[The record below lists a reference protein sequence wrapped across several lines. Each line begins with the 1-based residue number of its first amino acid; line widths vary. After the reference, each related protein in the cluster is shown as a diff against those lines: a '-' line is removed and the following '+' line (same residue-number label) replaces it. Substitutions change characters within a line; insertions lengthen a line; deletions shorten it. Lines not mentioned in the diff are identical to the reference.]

1 MSRWIPSLTALRA
14 FEAAARQ
21 GSFVR
26 AADELN
32 ITPAAIS
39 QQVRLLEEQLGVLL
53 FARRARSVSLTTV
66 GACYARELG
75 VALDRIAVAS
85 ERVRTADR
93 SGTLT
98 ISTTPSFA
106 LKWLLPRLADFQTA
120 HPELDVRLSTSNT
133 LADFS
138 TQDIDI
144 AIRYGRGRWPGL
156 SSSLLARTTLLPVAS
171 PRLQEGAQPINTP
184 PDLAHHTILHLLN
197 DSWPEW
203 LAAAGAPDLDLQRGP
218 RYSDIGILMQAAIEG
233 HGVALG
239 QSLLVSDDLKTGR
252 LVELFKLRIP
262 ASAAYYLVGPTGS
275 LKRPKVRAFHAWL
288 VGTLADAPGASAPSV
303 SDT

>member
-21 GSFVR
+21 GSFAR

-39 QQVRLLEEQLGVLL
+39 QQVRLLEEHLGVLL
-53 FARRARSVSLTTV
+53 FARRARSVTLTAV
-66 GACYARELG
+66 GASYARELG
-75 VALDRIAVAS
+75 IALDRIASAS
-85 ERVRTADR
+85 ERVRSADR

-106 LKWLLPRLADFQTA
+106 LKWLLPRLADFQA
-120 HPELDVRLSTSNT
+120 SHPELDVRLSTSNA
-133 LADFS
+133 LADFR

-144 AIRYGRGRWPGL
+144 AIRYGRGRWAGL

-171 PRLQEGAQPINTP
+171 PRLKESGNPIDAP
-184 PDLAHHTILHLLN
+184 SDLAHHTILHLLN
-197 DSWPEW
+197 DNWPEW
-203 LAAAGAPDLDLQRGP
+203 LAAAGVPELDLQRGP
-218 RYSDIGILMQAAIEG
+218 RYSDIGIMMQAAIEG

-239 QSLLVSDDLKTGR
+239 QSLLVKDDLATGR
-252 LVELFKLRIP
+252 LVELFGLRIP
-262 ASAAYYLVGPTGS
+262 AGAAYYLVGPTGS

-288 VGTLADAPGASAPSV
+288 VDALDDARDATQPG
-303 SDT
+303 